1 MSISKA
7 LAWIKFRFDLGS
19 SPLAFINFA
28 MLVMVLS
35 DKIVTYFNFT
45 FAHAQ
50 LVVTVVIIPLGFIS
64 MLIIAEILLR
74 MRYLQNYLTESNKR
88 NPIYDELLTEIRS
101 LKKENDGNIHKES
114 GFK

>member
-1 MSISKA
+1 MSLSKM

-45 FAHAQ
+45 FPRAQ
-50 LVVTVVIIPLGFIS
+50 LVVSVVAVLLGFIL
-64 MLIIAEILLR
+64 MLVFAEILLR
-74 MRYLQNYLTESNKR
+74 IRYFENYLTESNKR

-101 LKKENDGNIHKES
+101 LKKEDNGIIHKES